1 MKKVNEFLKSK
12 LTTSRFVQKLT
23 EEELLEALE
32 ANSTFI
38 NDNGEG
44 ELKVYFQDK
53 YKEYSL
59 TIDCLIHWY
68 ITLTVSLLAKYSNF
82 TDGTKNNAGYFTQI
96 LFTLTNNLIALKYL
110 FENGLDTQAK
120 SVFRNSIELSDL
132 ALIVLHDNDYFLTH
146 SSPQRK
152 NWWNPFVSPKNN
164 TLANKAKEIIAELY
178 NRTDSNQGNK
188 KDDSV
193 NSLKKIWDT
202 IRNGQYEVLSE
213 NSHGNY
219 VHNILNAY
227 KLSDDHGNYVPS
239 IGGQKWRNL
248 DRTLSDICIHQIA
261 SRRHITW
268 TLKLKHNIDLF
279 DNKVLEHR
287 FIFFLDTVLGE
298 LLDKIGEGQ
307 SKDYIDIGDNDDDS
321 DSEK

>member
-12 LTTSRFVQKLT
+12 LTTSGFTQKLT

-38 NDNGEG
+38 NDNGEN
-44 ELKVYFQDK
+44 ELKLYFQEK
-53 YKEYSL
+53 YREYSL

-68 ITLTVSLLAKYSNF
+68 ITLTVSLLSKYSNF
-82 TDGTKNNAGYFTQI
+82 IDGITNNAGYCTQI

-120 SVFRNSIELSDL
+120 SVFRNSIELTDL
-132 ALIVLHDNDYFLTH
+132 ALIVLYDNNYFLTH

-152 NWWNPFVSPKNN
+152 DWWNPFVSPKNN
-164 TLANKAKEIIAELY
+164 TLANKAKEIVVELY
-178 NRTDSNQGNK
+178 RTDSTQEDKNEI
-188 KDDSV
+188 
-193 NSLKKIWDT
+193 NSLKTIWDT
-202 IRNGQYEVLSE
+202 IRNGQYEILSE

-219 VHNILNAY
+219 IHNIFNAF

-248 DRTLSDICIHQIA
+248 DRTLSDICLHQIA

-279 DNKVLEHR
+279 DNTVLEHR

-298 LLDKIGEGQ
+298 LLPKIAEGQ

-321 DSEK
+321 DG